1 MTWSDFYLF
10 CFTVGFLLSV
20 LSFLAG
26 AGHFHLPSRFHVHF
40 HGWHH
45 HGGGMAGHGAPHV
58 RGGISWFNAMT
69 FMVFLAWF
77 GGIGYLLTV
86 HSKLVAFVALLIA
99 TTAGVFAAGLV
110 FKFMAKVVKVS
121 DAQMLD
127 WDYRI
132 EGAVGTISSPIR
144 EDGTG
149 EMIFEQRGV
158 RKSVGAR
165 SEDGKPL
172 PNGTEVAITRYENGI
187 AYVKKWEDFTS

>member
-10 CFTVGFLLSV
+10 CFIVGFALSV
-20 LSFLAG
+20 LSFLGG
-26 AGHFHLPSRFHVHF
+26 ATHIHLPARLHLPFHS
-40 HGWHH
+40 GHH
-45 HGGGMAGHGAPHV
+45 AGGMAGRGSMNA
-58 RGGISWFNAMT
+58 RGGLSWFNAMT
-69 FMVFLAWF
+69 IMTFLAWF
-77 GGIGYLLTV
+77 GGIGYLLSM
-86 HSKLVAFVALLIA
+86 HSRLVAIVALSVAVGSGLA
-99 TTAGVFAAGLV
+99 AAGCV
-110 FKFMAKVVKVS
+110 FKFMARIVKVS

-132 EGAVGTISSPIR
+132 EGTVGTISSSIR
-144 EDGTG
+144 ENGIG

-187 AYVKKWEDFTS
+187 AYVKKWEDFAS

>member
-1 MTWSDFYLF
+1 MTWTDFYLL
-10 CFTVGFLLSV
+10 CFIVGFTLSV

-26 AGHFHLPSRFHVHF
+26 AVHIHLPFKWHLPF

-45 HGGGMAGHGAPHV
+45 AGGMAGRGAGHAV
-58 RGGISWFNAMT
+58 NGISWFNAMT
-69 FMVFLAWF
+69 IMTYLAWF
-77 GGIGYLLTV
+77 GGIGYILST
-86 HSKLVAFVALLIA
+86 HSQLVALVTLAIA
-99 TTAGVFAAGLV
+99 ATAGLFAAGLV
-110 FKFMAKVVKVS
+110 FKFMARFVKVS

-132 EGAVGTISSPIR
+132 EGTVGTISSPIR
-144 EDGTG
+144 GDGTG

-172 PNGTEVAITRYENGI
+172 PNGTEVAITRYEDGI
-187 AYVKKWEDFTS
+187 AYVKEWEDFAS

>member
-1 MTWSDFYLF
+1 MTWSDFYLL
-10 CFTVGFLLSV
+10 CFSVGFIFSL
-20 LSFLAG
+20 LSFLSG
-26 AGHFHLPSRFHVHF
+26 TIHIHLPARLHLPF
-40 HGWHH
+40 HGAHH
-45 HGGGMAGHGAPHV
+45 AGGVAGRGTLHS
-58 RGGISWFNAMT
+58 RGGLSWFNAMT
-69 FMVFLAWF
+69 IMTFLAWF
-77 GGIGYLLTV
+77 GGIGYLLST
-86 HSKLVAFVALLIA
+86 HSRLVAMVAMGIA
-99 TTAGVFAAGLV
+99 AISGLFAAGLV
-110 FKFMAKVVKVS
+110 FKFMARIVRVS

-132 EGAVGTISSPIR
+132 EGTVGRISSPVR
-144 EDGTG
+144 ADGTG